1 MIFLT
6 TEQIVNFNKAIA
18 SIYSLDHGVIKPDI
32 LESITETPQRFIF
45 GQEIFPTIYDKS
57 ASILESI
64 VRLHPF
70 LDGNKRTSLLSAF
83 EFLLANN
90 HFFFI
95 PLGAPRFLVKVATY
109 TGEGEITTANSTFIL
124 SRNLSSPFVQ
134 ASVS

>member
-18 SIYSLDHGVIKPDI
+18 SIYSLDHGVIKPDV

-64 VRLHPF
+64 VSLHPF
-70 LDGNKRTSLLSAF
+70 PDGNKRTSLLSAF
-83 EFLLANN
+83 EFMFAND

-124 SRNLSSPFVQ
+124 SRNLSSLFVQ